1 MITSFCIIIP
11 ILFNV
16 FCTKYDYF
24 VKPTKQN
31 GVFLHRK
38 MEIIKKVR
46 EQNPTRKFFQKK
58 ISSFYLL
65 VCCFLFTF
73 TTE

>member
-1 MITSFCIIIP
+1 MCFAQNTII
-11 ILFNV
+11 LLNR
-16 FCTKYDYF
+16 
-24 VKPTKQN
+24 QN
-31 GVFLHRK
+31 KIEFLHRK